1 MKRLLLVAVAV
12 NLANAVLALF
22 MQELHAV
29 FGWLTATAF
38 TLTALFLHEKNDTY
52 PFITDEEKLK

>member
-1 MKRLLLVAVAV
+1 MKRILQIAIAV

-22 MQELHAV
+22 AQDLHAV

-38 TLTALFLHEKNDTY
+38 SLSALFLHEKNDTY
-52 PFITDEEKLK
+52 PFISDEEKLK